1 MFLGKSHG
9 REIPRFV
16 SEVNLPSPLGGSRC
30 REILKCE
37 ISRIPDTTAINA
49 IYGPGRF
56 TDATAA
62 LNLSRN
68 ACRVSPDLY

>member
-9 REIPRFV
+9 REITRFI

-30 REILKCE
+30 REILKFE

-56 TDATAA
+56 TDATVA

-68 ACRVSPDLY
+68 TCRVSPKLC